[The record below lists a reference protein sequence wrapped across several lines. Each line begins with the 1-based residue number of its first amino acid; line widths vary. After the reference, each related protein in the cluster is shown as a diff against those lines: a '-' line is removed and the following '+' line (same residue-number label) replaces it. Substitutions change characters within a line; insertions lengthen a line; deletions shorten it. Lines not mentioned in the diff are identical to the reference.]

1 MRKLMFLALVL
12 IGFVSCKSPNQ
23 GKVARTEI
31 SLDSISIIPN
41 WNDSQIIN
49 LELIKSKT
57 VTRNGASQSG
67 SSTSNIELVLT
78 KNENKTWTG
87 SWRIKDVQLPSIN
100 NPLEKKLENLVTGF
114 VYNFTLDSTGT
125 ITGLVNWEEIQT
137 KGFEALN
144 MIINEFKDV
153 PTMSPQIIEQIKVNV
168 GEMFNT
174 KEKIETYLMQEVQ
187 LYFALGGIEMTK
199 SDTIEGSAYISHP
212 LTGDLIAQNIKSI
225 YQKAYSD
232 STCDIQILQ
241 TINESD
247 LYDAVKNTVN
257 KFAGEEKTNEFQNQ
271 MQNAKFDVK
280 VTSNYNVSLITGLV
294 EKVTALKEITVGGD
308 TRIDKTEIIRK

>member
-23 GKVARTEI
+23 EKVARTEI

-49 LELIKSKT
+49 LELIKTKT
-57 VTRNGASQSG
+57 VTRNGATQSG

-78 KNENKTWTG
+78 KNENNTWTG
-87 SWRIKDVQLPSIN
+87 SWRIKDVQLPSVN

-144 MIINEFKDV
+144 MIINEFKNV
-153 PTMSPQIIEQIKVNV
+153 PTMSPQIIEQIKMNV

-199 SDTIEGSAYISHP
+199 SDTIEGSAYITHP

-232 STCDIQILQ
+232 STCDIQISQ
-241 TINESD
+241 TIDESD

-257 KFAGEEKTNEFQNQ
+257 KYAGEDKTNEFQNE

-280 VTSNYNVSLITGLV
+280 VTSNYNISLITGLV